1 MNTHVVIM
9 AGGIGSRFWPMST
22 PDLPKQF
29 VDVMGRGQSMLQ
41 ETAARYSGICPREN
55 LWVVTGRKYIDL
67 VRQQLPD
74 LPESNII
81 AEPCARSTA
90 PCIAYACWKI
100 MARNPDAQLVVAPSD
115 AYVDDPEKYRSDIR
129 QALAFASQGERI
141 VTIGISPT
149 RPETGYGY
157 IAEGEAV
164 SQDGK
169 VRKVSSFREKP
180 DLETA
185 KQYLKAGNYLWNAGI
200 FVWSAATIVR
210 SIRTFA
216 PDLAQKMD
224 AMAPSFYTASEAE
237 TVGAIFPTCENISI
251 DYAVM
256 EKAGY
261 IYTLPASFA
270 WSDVG
275 TWGSLRTLLDHDEN
289 GNAVIGNNIHLYNCS
304 GCIVHAP
311 QAQSLV
317 LEGLTD
323 SIVVEREGRL
333 LICRLSHEQKIKDFQ
348 KD

>member
-1 MNTHVVIM
+1 
-9 AGGIGSRFWPMST
+9 MSFCWASVCT
-22 PDLPKQF
+22 L
-29 VDVMGRGQSMLQ
+29 SALAW
-41 ETAARYSGICPREN
+41 E
-55 LWVVTGRKYIDL
+55 
-67 VRQQLPD
+67 
-74 LPESNII
+74 
-81 AEPCARSTA
+81 
-90 PCIAYACWKI
+90 ACWKI

-164 SQDGK
+164 GPDGK
-169 VRKVSSFREKP
+169 IRKVSSFREKP

-200 FVWSAATIVR
+200 FVWSAQTIVR
-210 SIRTFA
+210 SIRTYA

-224 AMAPSFYTASEAE
+224 AMAPSFYTAAEAE
-237 TVGAIFPTCENISI
+237 TVGGIFPTCENISI

-256 EKAGY
+256 EKADY
-261 IYTLPASFA
+261 IYTLPASFE

-275 TWGSLRTLLDHDEN
+275 TWGSLRTLLARDQN
-289 GNAVIGNNIHLYNCS
+289 GNAVIGSNIHLYNCS

-311 QAQSLV
+311 QAKSLV

-333 LICRLSHEQKIKDFQ
+333 LICRLSQEQKIKDFH

>member
-1 MNTHVVIM
+1 M

-22 PDLPKQF
+22 PELPKQF

-141 VTIGISPT
+141 VTIGITPT

-157 IAEGEAV
+157 IHRTATP
-164 SQDGK
+164 SIDGGASEIYP
-169 VRKVSSFREKP
+169 VAAFREKP
-180 DLETA
+180 SLEVA
-185 KQYLKAGNYLWNAGI
+185 KQYLADGNYLWNAGI
-200 FVWSAATIVR
+200 FVWNVETIMSSMRSRSASMPMLLLISAA
-210 SIRTFA
+210 
-216 PDLAQKMD
+216 
-224 AMAPSFYTASEAE
+224 
-237 TVGAIFPTCENISI
+237 
-251 DYAVM
+251 
-256 EKAGY
+256 
-261 IYTLPASFA
+261 
-270 WSDVG
+270 
-275 TWGSLRTLLDHDEN
+275 
-289 GNAVIGNNIHLYNCS
+289 
-304 GCIVHAP
+304 
-311 QAQSLV
+311 
-317 LEGLTD
+317 
-323 SIVVEREGRL
+323 
-333 LICRLSHEQKIKDFQ
+333 
-348 KD
+348 